1 MTARNVNRRFG
12 AWALATLL
20 VAGCASAPETVP
32 EVEQARQKVD
42 TLAANP
48 RAVAV
53 ANRDLTSARGS
64 LALAERS
71 LEERADRDVV
81 AHHAYLAERQA
92 ETGLARIEE
101 AEARERIAKAE
112 EDRQAI
118 LLEARERQAQAA
130 QREAQASQETALQAR
145 AELEQLR
152 QDYAALEA
160 KQTERGMVLTLGDV
174 LFDTAE
180 STLKPG
186 AMATIDRLAEF
197 LSRNETTQIRI
208 EGHTDSVGTEEYNA
222 ALSERRARAVADAV
236 AARGIP
242 GSRIATAGRGE
253 SLPVASND
261 TAGGRQQ
268 NRRVEIIFSGPD
280 GSFASGA

>member
-1 MTARNVNRRFG
+1 MTRHPRA

-20 VAGCASAPETVP
+20 LAGCAAAPESVP

-42 TLAANP
+42 SLAADP

-53 ANRDLTSARGS
+53 ANKDLTAARSA
-64 LALAERS
+64 LALAETS
-71 LEERADRDVV
+71 LADRADREVV

-101 AEARERIAKAE
+101 AEARERIGKAE
-112 EDRQAI
+112 EERQAI

-130 QREAQASQETALQAR
+130 QRDAQASQESALQAR

-152 QDYAALEA
+152 EDYAALEA

-186 AMATIDRLAEF
+186 AMPTIDRLAEF
-197 LSRNETTQIRI
+197 LSRNDNTQIRI

-242 GSRIATAGRGE
+242 VSRIVAVGRGE
-253 SLPVASND
+253 NLPVASND

-268 NRRVEIIFSGPD
+268 NRRVEIVFSEPD
-280 GSFASGA
+280 GAFASGD

>member
-1 MTARNVNRRFG
+1 MNGLRRG
-12 AWALATLL
+12 AWALGALL
-20 VAGCASAPETVP
+20 VAGCAATPDTLP

-42 TLAANP
+42 SLASNP

-53 ANRDLTSARGS
+53 ANRDLTAARGA
-64 LALAERS
+64 LGLAERS
-71 LEERADRDVV
+71 LEDGADREVV

-101 AEARERIAKAE
+101 ADARERITKAE
-112 EDRQAI
+112 EERQAI
-118 LLEARERQAQAA
+118 LLQARERQAQAA
-130 QREAQASQETALQAR
+130 EREAQASQQTALQAR

-160 KQTERGMVLTLGDV
+160 KQTDRGMVLTLGDV

-186 AMATIDRLAEF
+186 AMTTIDRLAEF
-197 LSRNETTQIRI
+197 LSRNDATQIRI

-222 ALSERRARAVADAV
+222 ALSQRRARAVADAV
-236 AARGIP
+236 AARGIS
-242 GSRIATAGRGE
+242 GSRIATVGRGE

-280 GSFASGA
+280 GAFASGA

>member
-1 MTARNVNRRFG
+1 
-12 AWALATLL
+12 
-20 VAGCASAPETVP
+20 
-32 EVEQARQKVD
+32 VEQARQKVD
-42 TLAANP
+42 SLASNP

-53 ANRDLTSARGS
+53 ANRDLTAARGA
-64 LALAERS
+64 LGLAERS
-71 LEERADRDVV
+71 LEDGADREVV

-101 AEARERIAKAE
+101 ADARERITKAE
-112 EDRQAI
+112 EERQAI
-118 LLEARERQAQAA
+118 LLQARERQAQAA
-130 QREAQASQETALQAR
+130 EREAQASQQTALQAR

-160 KQTERGMVLTLGDV
+160 KQTDRGMVLTLGDV

-186 AMATIDRLAEF
+186 AMTTIDRLAEF
-197 LSRNETTQIRI
+197 LSRNDATQIRI

-222 ALSERRARAVADAV
+222 ALSQRRARAVADAV
-236 AARGIP
+236 AARGIS
-242 GSRIATAGRGE
+242 GSRIATVGRGE

-280 GSFASGA
+280 GAFASGA

>member
-1 MTARNVNRRFG
+1 MTIRRRG

-20 VAGCASAPETVP
+20 VAGCAAAPDTSP
-32 EVEQARQKVD
+32 EVEQARRKVD
-42 TLAANP
+42 SLAANP

-53 ANRDLTSARGS
+53 ANRDLTAARGA
-64 LALAERS
+64 LELAERS
-71 LEERADRDVV
+71 LKERADREIV

-92 ETGLARIEE
+92 ETGLARVEE
-101 AEARERIAKAE
+101 ADARESLANAE
-112 EDRQAI
+112 EERQAI
-118 LLEARERQAQAA
+118 LLQTRERQAQAA
-130 QREAQASQETALQAR
+130 EREAQASQESAMQAR

-174 LFDTAE
+174 LFDTAQ

-186 AMATIDRLAEF
+186 AMDTIDRLAQF
-197 LSRNETTQIRI
+197 LSRNETTRIRI

-236 AARGIP
+236 AARGVP
-242 GSRIATAGRGE
+242 GSRIVAIGRGE

-261 TAGGRQQ
+261 SPGGRQQ
-268 NRRVEIIFSGPD
+268 NRRVEIVFSEPD
-280 GSFASGA
+280 GSFASGD